1 MDVVISGDDAL
12 CIGAEL
18 TRRGHRVH
26 RIPSEQEAA
35 AESSTQRVSRKR
47 LSRRYRRPMPKS
59 RVSQTTVFGAQR
71 PMLRTLHD

>member
-26 RIPSEQEAA
+26 RMPSNQEAA
-35 AESSTQRVSRKR
+35 AETLARV
-47 LSRRYRRPMPKS
+47 
-59 RVSQTTVFGAQR
+59 TTHTGVLADAVVHLAQ
-71 PMLRTLHD
+71 L